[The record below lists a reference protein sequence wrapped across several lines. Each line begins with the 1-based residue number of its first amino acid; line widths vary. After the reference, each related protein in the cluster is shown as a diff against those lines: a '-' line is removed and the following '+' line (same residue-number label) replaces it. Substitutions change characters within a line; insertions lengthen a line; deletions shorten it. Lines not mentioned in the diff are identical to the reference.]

1 MYQII
6 IGGSVKTEFDSKE
19 KAEGFVQGWEAARRC
34 DITPRLNPASI
45 VEVDNTKETIQ
56 CTNLS

>member
-6 IGGSVKTEFDSKE
+6 IGESVKTEFDSKE

-34 DITPRLNPASI
+34 DITPCLNPASI
-45 VEVDNTKETIQ
+45 IEVDNTKETI
-56 CTNLS
+56 